1 MTKPKTLPDD
11 THRRAVYISDT
22 DWRYLQERAAA
33 AGGVA
38 SASAGL
44 RIIVKE
50 DQKRRKKA

>member
-44 RIIVKE
+44 RILIKE
-50 DQKRRKKA
+50 AKRREKK